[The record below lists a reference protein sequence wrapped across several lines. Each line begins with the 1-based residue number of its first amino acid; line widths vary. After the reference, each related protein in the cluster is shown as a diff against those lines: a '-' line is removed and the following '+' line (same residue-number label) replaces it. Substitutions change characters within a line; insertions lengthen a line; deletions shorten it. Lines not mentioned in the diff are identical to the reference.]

1 MRFNPV
7 YAQGMTAAALGALTL
22 SECLTEQAKLRR
34 DGSLFGFS
42 LRFQK
47 KLAKV
52 NSAPWMLATSEDFRV
67 RGVTGGTPDR
77 ITRFIQRYVDR
88 VVALS
93 TESVVVRD
101 GLLRVFNLLEGPQR
115 LFHPQIV
122 LRIVPRVLNELIRG
136 MTAQKQETAL
146 GHSQY
151 SEQ

>member
-1 MRFNPV
+1 MRSRNQRPQRWPLP
-7 YAQGMTAAALGALTL
+7 ACA
-22 SECLTEQAKLRR
+22 
-34 DGSLFGFS
+34 
-42 LRFQK
+42 

-101 GLLRVFNLLEGPQR
+101 SLLRVFNLLEGPQK

-122 LRIVPRVLNELIRG
+122 LRIVRRVLNQSIRR
-136 MTAQKQETAL
+136 MAAPSILWAQTNSDARRAIEPR
-146 GHSQY
+146 HSRRT
-151 SEQ
+151 SRLRSS